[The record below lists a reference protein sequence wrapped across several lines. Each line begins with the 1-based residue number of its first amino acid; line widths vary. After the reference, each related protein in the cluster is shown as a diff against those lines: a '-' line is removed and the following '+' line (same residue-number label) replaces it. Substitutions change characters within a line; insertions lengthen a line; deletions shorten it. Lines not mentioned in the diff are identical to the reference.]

1 MTTPISFKFSL
12 LLVTLLSVTH
22 ATVNAQNARA
32 QPAAEQQKRCEAAG
46 GNSAGGKAN
55 KNDDMD
61 STYSSCRL
69 IDGYI
74 GIDVRSNDGVGE
86 TKQYGSDEAVPDLS
100 KPAQSG
106 RTHSLGLLD
115 DTGLSGMN
123 GGQGGKGL
131 KNSNSVSN
139 IDQFTSVAA
148 ADEFPSWD
156 GYHAPGLVRQN
167 MPEDVPQLLSSAS
180 SSGNSFPA
188 GSGVGGG
195 GSGGGIDT
203 GRNTVPAPLVP
214 TIPAVPE
221 PQTWAMLMAGLALLG
236 FAARRKA

>member
-1 MTTPISFKFSL
+1 MTTPISFKLSF
-12 LLVTLLSVTH
+12 LLVTLLTLTH

-32 QPAAEQQKRCEAAG
+32 QTGAEQQKRCEAAG

-86 TKQYGSDEAVPDLS
+86 TKQYDGNDATPDLS

-106 RTHSLGLLD
+106 RTHSLGLFD
-115 DTGLSGMN
+115 DAGLSGMN

-131 KNSNSVSN
+131 KSRNSGSN
-139 IDQFTSVAA
+139 IDQFTYAA
-148 ADEFPSWD
+148 TADEFSSWD
-156 GYHAPGLVRQN
+156 GYHAPSLVRQN
-167 MPEDVPQLLSSAS
+167 VPEDVTQLLSSTS
-180 SSGNSFPA
+180 SSGGSLPA

-203 GRNTVPAPLVP
+203 GRNTVPVPLVP
-214 TIPAVPE
+214 PIPAVPE